1 MQVSAID
8 KSVRTVLY
16 CACKSE
22 EFIARTGAAEIMSA
36 MGVPAVFPF
45 SMSYHISIVNTP
57 VFAGVS
63 TFDSGYVHDNMID
76 GVQVGVEPITITRR
90 PSNMYPNGEVV
101 SIFGKSTYV
110 EPFMMVRSVR
120 SLHPLMAAMPDQ

>member
-1 MQVSAID
+1 MQVSAIG

-36 MGVPAVFPF
+36 MGVPAVFSF
-45 SMSYHISIVNTP
+45 SLSYHIRVVNTP

-63 TFDSGYVHDNMID
+63 TFDCGYVHDNMID
-76 GVQVGVEPITITRR
+76 GVQVGVEPISITRR
-90 PSNMYPNGEVV
+90 PSNMYPTARWCRFSV
-101 SIFGKSTYV
+101 SPPTWN
-110 EPFMMVRSVR
+110 RS
-120 SLHPLMAAMPDQ
+120 